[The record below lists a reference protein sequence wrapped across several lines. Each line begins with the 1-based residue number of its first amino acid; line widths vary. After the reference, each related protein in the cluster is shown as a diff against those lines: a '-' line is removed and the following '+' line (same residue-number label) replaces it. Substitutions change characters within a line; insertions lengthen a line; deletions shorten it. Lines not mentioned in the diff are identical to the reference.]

1 MFSSAALDSK
11 LFLKLFGVHVLHFLQ
26 CSSDMK
32 PRPFYRKVA
41 MKVLIRLT
49 TFFFLRTPFQGENYT
64 KIKIHKMTVS
74 TIFIQCIKKYN
85 KEENTQDDKG
95 GFIKIN
101 NRNSRQGFFSFGRS
115 SEKCETTQ

>member
-26 CSSDMK
+26 CSSDVK

-49 TFFFLRTPFQGENYT
+49 TFFFLRTPFQGKNYT
-64 KIKIHKMTVS
+64 KIKIHKMTVF

>member
-1 MFSSAALDSK
+1 
-11 LFLKLFGVHVLHFLQ
+11 
-26 CSSDMK
+26 MK

-49 TFFFLRTPFQGENYT
+49 TFFFLRSPFQGENYT
-64 KIKIHKMTVS
+64 KIKIHKMTVF